1 MKFSAQNMQY
11 NYGAQKVA
19 KSAKVYYD
27 VQKKAQ
33 HRAQQQKKLLL
44 YIKKQVWKG
53 LKKGTESI

>member
-1 MKFSAQNMQY
+1 MQY

-19 KSAKVYYD
+19 KSAEVYYD